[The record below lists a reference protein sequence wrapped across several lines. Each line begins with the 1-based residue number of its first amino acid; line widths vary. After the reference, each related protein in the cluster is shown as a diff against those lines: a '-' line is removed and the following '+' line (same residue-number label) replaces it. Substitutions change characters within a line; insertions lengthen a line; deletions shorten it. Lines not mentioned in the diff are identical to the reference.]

1 MPEYLTYDRAVELLH
16 RVVAEKGADYVCP
29 KLVDDGGDEVCRYVV
44 DDQPS
49 CLVAWVFVAAGRTVD
64 ELREI
69 EGHGPGSVNSRPQLL
84 DWADGDA
91 RQLLNFAQNRQDES
105 YPWGEVVTYAIEGD
119 PDE

>member
-1 MPEYLTYDRAVELLH
+1 MPEYLTYSRAVELL
-16 RVVAEKGADYVCP
+16 REVVAEKGADYVCP
-29 KLVDDGGDEVCRYVV
+29 KFDDGEDEVCRYVV
-44 DDQPS
+44 DDRPS

-69 EGHGPGSVNSRPQLL
+69 EGHGPTSVHSRPQFL

-91 RQLLNFAQNRQDES
+91 RRLLVRAQNRQDES